1 MRMTPSKILL
11 LSAFAFGAV
20 AASAQPPRPAGAPAA
35 PPPPKSAAEAEK
47 DALAGYVIGADDVI
61 EVSVLG
67 QPEFTTRA
75 KVRTNGAIALPFIGE
90 LPVSGQTSIS
100 LGQEVARKL
109 KAGGY
114 YANPIVNVDIVGF
127 ASRYVIILGDIA
139 QPGLQ
144 PVDRAYRLSEVIARA
159 GGLRE
164 SGADFVLVRR
174 VNGEELKVPFQTLA
188 AGGLDQDPL
197 VQPGDKIYVP
207 AAELYYIYG
216 QVGAPGQYPI
226 KGAGPMTVRMA
237 LARAGGIGPN
247 GSAKRIKVFRDGAE
261 AKIKMDEPI
270 KPGDVL
276 VVGERLF

>member
-1 MRMTPSKILL
+1 MKPYSIVL
-11 LSAFAFGAV
+11 LSLIGVASAAV
-20 AASAQPPRPAGAPAA
+20 AQPRPGRAPAA
-35 PPPPKSAAEAEK
+35 PPPPKTAADAEK
-47 DALAGYVIGADDVI
+47 DALAGYVIGPDDVI

-75 KVRTNGAIALPFIGE
+75 RVRTNGAIALPFIGE
-90 LPVSGQTSIS
+90 IPVGGQTAIS
-100 LGQEVARKL
+100 LAQLVGGKL

-114 YANPIVNVDIVGF
+114 YSNPIVNVDIVGF
-127 ASRYVIILGDIA
+127 SSRYVIILGDIA

-174 VNGEELKVPFQTLA
+174 ANGEELKVPFQTLA
-188 AGGLDQDPL
+188 SGGLDQDPL

-207 AAELYYIYG
+207 SAELYYIYG

-226 KGAGPMTVRMA
+226 KGSTAMTVRMA

-247 GSAKRIKVFRDGAE
+247 GSAKRLKVFRNGAE
-261 AKIKMDEPI
+261 TKIKMDEPI

>member
-1 MRMTPSKILL
+1 MKLFDKAF
-11 LSAFAFGAV
+11 LSVLAIGA
-20 AASAQPPRPAGAPAA
+20 AATAAAQPAPKAPAA
-35 PPPPKSAAEAEK
+35 KSAAEAEK
-47 DALAGYVIGADDVI
+47 DALAGYVVGPDDVI

-75 KVRTNGAIALPFIGE
+75 RVRTNGTIALPFIGE
-90 LPVSGQTSIS
+90 TPVGGKTAIQLSS
-100 LGQEVARKL
+100 EVASKL

-144 PVDRAYRLSEVIARA
+144 PVDRSYRLSEVIARA

-164 SGADFVLVRR
+164 TGADFVLLRR
-174 VNGEELKVPFQTLA
+174 ATGEEIKVPFVTLA
-188 AGGLDQDPL
+188 SGGPEQDPL

-207 AAELYYIYG
+207 SAELYYIYG

-226 KGAGPMTVRMA
+226 KGSGPMTVRMA

-247 GSAKRIKVFRDGAE
+247 GSAKRLKVFRNGAE
-261 AKIKMDEPI
+261 TKIKMDEPI
-270 KPGDVL
+270 RPGDVL

>member
-1 MRMTPSKILL
+1 MKLKIVSIISAL
-11 LSAFAFGAV
+11 AFA
-20 AASAQPPRPAGAPAA
+20 AGAAA
-35 PPPPKSAAEAEK
+35 QQRLPGVPSARPQAPSATQAEK
-47 DALAGYVIGADDVI
+47 DVIAGYVIGADDVV

-75 KVRTNGAIALPFIGE
+75 RVRANGAIALPFIGE
-90 LPVSGQTSIS
+90 IPVAGQTAIT
-100 LGQEVARKL
+100 LGQDVSQRL
-109 KAGGY
+109 KTGGY
-114 YANPIVNVDIVGF
+114 YANPIVNVDIVNF

-164 SGADFVLVRR
+164 TGADFVLLRR
-174 VNGEELKVPFQTLA
+174 TDGQEIRVPFEGLA
-188 AGGLDQDPL
+188 AGGPDQDPI
-197 VQPGDKIYVP
+197 VEPGDKIYVP
-207 AAELYYIYG
+207 SAELYYIYG

-226 KGAGPMTVRMA
+226 KGSAAMTVRMA

-247 GSAKRIKVFRDGAE
+247 GSAKRIKVFRNGE
-261 AKIKMDEPI
+261 ETKIKMDEPI

>member
-1 MRMTPSKILL
+1 MRMINSKYLFVSALL
-11 LSAFAFGAV
+11 LGATATFAQQPRGVGA
-20 AASAQPPRPAGAPAA
+20 PPAA
-35 PPPPKSAAEAEK
+35 PAPKSAAQAEK
-47 DALAGYVIGADDVI
+47 DALAGYVIGPEDVI

-75 KVRTNGAIALPFIGE
+75 RVRTNGTIALPFIGE
-90 LPVSGQTSIS
+90 LPVGGQTALTLS
-100 LGQEVARKL
+100 QEVGRKL

-114 YANPIVNVDIVGF
+114 YSNPIVNVDIVGF

-174 VNGEELKVPFQTLA
+174 ANGEELKVPFQTLA
-188 AGGLDQDPL
+188 SGGIDEDPM
-197 VQPGDKIYVP
+197 VEPGDKIYVP
-207 AAELYYIYG
+207 SAELYYIYG

-226 KGAGPMTVRMA
+226 KGAQAMTVRMA

-247 GSAKRIKVFRDGAE
+247 GSSKRIKVFRNGAE
-261 AKIKMDEPI
+261 TKIKMDEPI

>member
-1 MRMTPSKILL
+1 MRMTASKYLL
-11 LSAFAFGAV
+11 AAAIAAFAAT
-20 AASAQPPRPAGAPAA
+20 ASAQAPRPARGPQPPAA
-35 PPPPKSAAEAEK
+35 KSAADAEK
-47 DALAGYVIGADDVI
+47 DALAGYVIGPDDVI

-75 KVRTNGAIALPFIGE
+75 RVRTNGTIALPFIGE
-90 LPVSGQTSIS
+90 VPVGGQTAITLGQAVSG
-100 LGQEVARKL
+100 KL

-164 SGADFVLVRR
+164 SGADYVLVRR
-174 VNGEELKVPFQTLA
+174 ANGQEIKVAFETLA
-188 AGGLDQDPL
+188 SGGLEQDPL
-197 VQPGDKIYVP
+197 VEPGDKIYVP
-207 AAELYYIYG
+207 SAELFYIYG
-216 QVGAPGQYPI
+216 QVGAPGQYPL
-226 KGAGPMTVRMA
+226 KGNAPMTVRMA

-247 GSAKRIKVFRDGAE
+247 GSQKRIKVFRNGAE
-261 AKIKMDEPI
+261 TKIKMDEPI
-270 KPGDVL
+270 RPNDVL

>member
-1 MRMTPSKILL
+1 MKPSMTVFVSL
-11 LSAFAFGAV
+11 FAV
-20 AASAQPPRPAGAPAA
+20 ASAAAAQPPAAPAQPA
-35 PPPPKSAAEAEK
+35 PTKSAAQAEK
-47 DALAGYVIGADDVI
+47 DALAGYVIGPDDVI

-75 KVRTNGAIALPFIGE
+75 RVRTNGAIALPFLGE
-90 LPVSGQTSIS
+90 LTVSGQTAITLSQ
-100 LGQEVARKL
+100 LVAGKL

-114 YANPIVNVDIVGF
+114 YASPVVNVDIVGF
-127 ASRYVIILGDIA
+127 SSRYVIILGDIA

-164 SGADFVLVRR
+164 SGADFVLLRR
-174 VNGEELKVPFQTLA
+174 QTGEELKVPFVTLA
-188 AGGLDQDPL
+188 SGGMDQDPL
-197 VQPGDKIYVP
+197 VEPGDKIYVP
-207 AAELYYIYG
+207 SAELYYIYG

-226 KGAGPMTVRMA
+226 KGNTAMTVRMA

-247 GSAKRIKVFRDGAE
+247 GSAKRIKVFRNGE
-261 AKIKMDEPI
+261 ETKIKMDEPI

>member
-1 MRMTPSKILL
+1 MTLTKTFLL
-11 LSAFAFGAV
+11 PLLM
-20 AASAQPPRPAGAPAA
+20 AGAAADAQSAPTPPA
-35 PPPPKSAAEAEK
+35 PKSASQAEK
-47 DALAGYVIGADDVI
+47 DALAGYVIGPEDVI

-75 KVRTNGAIALPFIGE
+75 RVRVNGTVALPFIGE
-90 LPVSGQTSIS
+90 TAVSGKTAITLSNEI
-100 LGQEVARKL
+100 GQKL

-114 YANPIVNVDIVGF
+114 YANPVVNVDIVGF
-127 ASRYVIILGDIA
+127 SSRYVIILGDIV

-144 PVDRAYRLSEVIARA
+144 PVDRSYRLSEIIARA

-164 SGADFVLVRR
+164 TGADYVLVRR
-174 VNGEELKVPFQTLA
+174 ANGEELKVPFETLA
-188 AGGLDQDPL
+188 SGGREEDPM
-197 VQPGDKIYVP
+197 VEPGDKIYVP

-226 KGAGPMTVRMA
+226 KGKGPMTVRMA

-247 GSAKRIKVFRDGAE
+247 GSAKRIKVFRNGAE

-270 KPGDVL
+270 RPGDVL